1 MIDERDLICK
11 MAAEH
16 CMSIAWLT
24 EAEKEGKP
32 TGTIEAEAK
41 RAYERLVA
49 ALHRAGYLA
58 RYMTAF
64 AATEVPPSN
73 SQH

>member
-16 CMSIAWLT
+16 CMSIAWLRGG
-24 EAEKEGKP
+24 EGRQAHRDDR
-32 TGTIEAEAK
+32 GEAK

-58 RYMTAF
+58 RYVAAF
-64 AATEVPPSN
+64 AVTEVPPSN

>member
-11 MAAEH
+11 MATEH

-49 ALHRAGYLA
+49 ALHRA
-58 RYMTAF
+58 
-64 AATEVPPSN
+64 
-73 SQH
+73 

>member
-24 EAEKEGKP
+24 EAEKEGKKDP
-32 TGTIEAEAK
+32 E
-41 RAYERLVA
+41 
-49 ALHRAGYLA
+49 H
-58 RYMTAF
+58 
-64 AATEVPPSN
+64 
-73 SQH
+73 H